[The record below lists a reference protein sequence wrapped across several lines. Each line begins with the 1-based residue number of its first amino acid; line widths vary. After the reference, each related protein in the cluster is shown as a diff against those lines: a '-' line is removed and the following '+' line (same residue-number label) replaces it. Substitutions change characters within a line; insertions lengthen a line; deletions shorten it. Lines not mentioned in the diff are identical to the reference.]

1 MRGLQK
7 TAFVGGT
14 ESRAAA
20 RRQALARC
28 VFVEHI
34 HAKMHIAG
42 SRKGMTD
49 VRSKA
54 GCSLI
59 PGMSAEA
66 SFSLNAQ
73 GRLVTRL
80 GIEHR
85 KLLACVC
92 GMEVLRFVFIR
103 ASFAV
108 DII

>member
-14 ESRAAA
+14 ESCAVA
-20 RRQALARC
+20 RRQVLARS
-28 VFVEHI
+28 VFVERI
-34 HAKMHIAG
+34 HARMHIAG
-42 SRKGMTD
+42 SRKGMTG

-59 PGMSAEA
+59 PGMSVEA
-66 SFSLNAQ
+66 SFFLSAP
-73 GRLVTRL
+73 GRHVTRL

-92 GMEVLRFVFIR
+92 GMGVLRFVFIR
-103 ASFAV
+103 ASFV
-108 DII
+108 EDII